1 MLTDRQ
7 NKFLTRMIELS
18 KENSSANYKERV
30 YLKRSVEA
38 IQFDT
43 KFQDGVNALNLSLK
57 GLVERGKE
65 LTPEVLKLSKDLIEV
80 YGEPDYRGLNGLP
93 DDKDGLTTYSLMF

>member
-18 KENSSANYKERV
+18 KENSSATYKEKV

-38 IQFDT
+38 IKFDT

-57 GLVERGKE
+57 GLTDRKKSC
-65 LTPEVLKLSKDLIEV
+65 LLK
-80 YGEPDYRGLNGLP
+80 
-93 DDKDGLTTYSLMF
+93 F

>member
-1 MLTDRQ
+1 MS
-7 NKFLTRMIELS
+7 ELS

-38 IQFDT
+38 IKFNT

-57 GLVERGKE
+57 GLTERGKE
-65 LTPEVLKLSKDLIEV
+65 LSPDVLKLNKDLIEV
-80 YGEPDYRGLNGLP
+80 YGGPDYRGLNGLP
-93 DDKDGLTTYSLMF
+93 DDKDGLTTYSLMFKK